1 MMPTTTQRAAPRRAT
16 SKRRALGAGL
26 ALALIAGLASAGAG
40 VPFAPVPNEMSLGNP
55 RAPVTVVEYASL
67 GCPHC
72 AVWSKDVFPTFKKT
86 YIDTGKVRFVLKEML
101 FGNSTLAAAGFLTA
115 RCAGPDRYFQV
126 VDAIFDQQTQ
136 IEEGGVKAMLKVAQS
151 AGGLTEDQ
159 FKACLQ
165 NQAALDTLQTRTDR
179 YVSDD
184 KITGTPTFVIG
195 TQKLEGDQTLAQLA
209 TAIAAAG
216 HH

>member
-1 MMPTTTQRAAPRRAT
+1 MMAKTTQEAAPRRAM
-16 SKRRALGAGL
+16 SKRKALGAGL
-26 ALALIAGLASAGAG
+26 ALTLIAGLACAGAG
-40 VPFAPVPNEMSLGNP
+40 VPYAPVPDEMSLGNP

-72 AVWSKDVFPTFKKT
+72 AVWARDVFPAFKKT

-101 FGNSTLAAAGFLTA
+101 FGNSTLAAAGFMTA
-115 RCAGPDRYFQV
+115 RCAGPAKYFQV
-126 VDAIFDQQTQ
+126 VDAIFDQQAQ
-136 IEEGGVKAMLKVAQS
+136 IEEGGVKAMLKVAQ
-151 AGGLTEDQ
+151 AAGLTEDQ

-195 TQKLEGDQTLAQLA
+195 KQKLEGDQTMAQLA
-209 TAIAAAG
+209 TAIDAAG